1 MPHTLRAKPLPFEPA
16 LILARL
22 PGLQATIEWESQD
35 DGVVAK
41 LLVAEGSQGIQV
53 GTPVIVIADS
63 AGDVPAFASF
73 TAADAGGAAPAAE
86 AAAPKQEAAPAAAP
100 AAPAAAPAAR
110 PAAAPRPAAVAPGG
124 RVVASPYAKKL
135 AAEAGV
141 SLAGA
146 AGSGPGGRV
155 VAADV
160 QQLVASGG
168 AAPAAAA
175 AYAGAPGA
183 DAYASYTDV
192 PNSQIRKVTARRL
205 QESKQ
210 QIPHYYLT
218 ISARVD
224 ALQRFRSG
232 LAGPGLAG
240 RGRRRG
246 GPRRRKQQQGPDA
259 YLRSVLR
266 TARRLY
272 VSRALHT

>member
-1 MPHTLRAKPLPFEPA
+1 M
-16 LILARL
+16 
-22 PGLQATIEWESQD
+22 
-35 DGVVAK
+35 VAK
-41 LLVAEGSQGIQV
+41 LLVPEGSQGIQV
-53 GTPVIVIADS
+53 GTPVLVIADS
-63 AGDVPAFASF
+63 AGDVPAFAGF
-73 TAADAGGAAPAAE
+73 TAADAGGAAPAA
-86 AAAPKQEAAPAAAP
+86 AAPTQEAAPAAEPAAP
-100 AAPAAAPAAR
+100 AAAAAPAAR
-110 PAAAPRPAAVAPGG
+110 PAPAQRQAAAAPGG

-146 AGSGPGGRV
+146 AGSGPGGRI

-175 AYAGAPGA
+175 YGGAPGTE
-183 DAYASYTDV
+183 AYASYTDV

-224 ALQRFRSG
+224 ALQSFRWVVQ
-232 LAGPGLAG
+232 LWV
-240 RGRRRG
+240 G
-246 GPRRRKQQQGPDA
+246 GW
-259 YLRSVLR
+259 
-266 TARRLY
+266 
-272 VSRALHT
+272 